1 MAQEHPMQALQ
12 AMIYLLVHLCTLRLL
27 SKLVTVYVSM
37 YYTSLFDVSRY
48 FLLIVTTETR
58 EIICFLAEA
67 CCWRAIIYC
76 LEVF

>member
-1 MAQEHPMQALQ
+1 MQTLQ

-27 SKLVTVYVSM
+27 SKHVTVYVSM
-37 YYTSLFDVSRY
+37 YYTSLFDVSHY

-67 CCWRAIIYC
+67 CCWRDIIYC

>member
-1 MAQEHPMQALQ
+1 MAEEHPMQALQ

-27 SKLVTVYVSM
+27 SKHVTVYVSM